1 MLLMTKRH
9 RVEDHLVESRHFYY
23 RAWRE
28 GDLSPDLFLRFIHE
42 RPILWHVRGVSM
54 HISKAKSQTQAL
66 GGLHYKAYAVPYC
79 GASSLHY
86 HAHVLKGC

>member
-1 MLLMTKRH
+1 MTKRH
-9 RVEDHLVESRHFYY
+9 RVEDHLIESRYFYY
-23 RAWRE
+23 RAWRK
-28 GDLSPDLFLRFIHE
+28 GHVSPDLFLRFIHE